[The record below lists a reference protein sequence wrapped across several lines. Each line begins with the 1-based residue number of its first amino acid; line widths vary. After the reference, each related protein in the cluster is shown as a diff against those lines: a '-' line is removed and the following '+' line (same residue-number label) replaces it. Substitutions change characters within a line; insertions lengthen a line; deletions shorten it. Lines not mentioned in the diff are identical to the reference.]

1 LFGDGRGREACT
13 TIRRYVAAS
22 LSTRAG
28 VRRANLYRQCR
39 WPLALGTASV
49 KPEETPATRVGRFVM
64 ESSMTIR
71 SQRNFESARVDGPI
85 VSVARLDV
93 E

>member
-1 LFGDGRGREACT
+1 
-13 TIRRYVAAS
+13 
-22 LSTRAG
+22 
-28 VRRANLYRQCR
+28 
-39 WPLALGTASV
+39 
-49 KPEETPATRVGRFVM
+49 M